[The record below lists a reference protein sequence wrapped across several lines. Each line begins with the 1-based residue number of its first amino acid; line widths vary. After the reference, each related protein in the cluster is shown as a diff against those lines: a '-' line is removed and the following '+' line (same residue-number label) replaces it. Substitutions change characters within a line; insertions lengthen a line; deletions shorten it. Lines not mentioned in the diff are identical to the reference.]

1 MDEDGMQLNRYN
13 NSGTIGNVMNKI
25 KILVCEDN
33 FVDRKI
39 LCNFLQQYGTV
50 DVAANGK
57 EALEAFKG
65 SFEEEKNPYGL
76 VCLDINMPEIKGI
89 EVLKTIRNIED
100 NADSDSKNHA
110 IVIMTTSAEDPSS
123 ILKSFKEQCDGYIK
137 KPVTKEKLKTE
148 LAKHKIG

>member
-1 MDEDGMQLNRYN
+1 
-13 NSGTIGNVMNKI
+13 MNKI

-50 DVAANGK
+50 DVAANGR
-57 EALEAFKG
+57 EAVEAFKA
-65 SFEEEKNPYGL
+65 SFAKKNPYSL

-89 EVLKTIRNIED
+89 EVLKAIRNIEEKIED
-100 NADSDSKNHA
+100 KAASDSKNHA

-137 KPVTKEKLKTE
+137 KPVTKEKITTE
-148 LAKHKIG
+148 LAKHRLA